1 MTDETLHLAK
11 ELIRRP
17 SVTPD
22 DAGCQRLIHER
33 LAGCGFGREAMDCGE
48 VVNSW
53 MRRGGAAPL
62 LVFAGHTDVVPAGD
76 GAGWKHPPFDATED
90 GGLLYGRGSAD
101 MKGGLAAMVCA
112 CRRFAEAHP
121 RHRGSIALLLTSD
134 EEGAGRDGT
143 RHVMDTLLARGE
155 RIAWCVVGEPSSEE
169 HLGDTIKHGRR
180 GSLSASLTIRGKQG
194 HVAYPHLARNP
205 IHLAAPLL
213 AKLCA
218 QQWDG
223 GNRDFPPTTFQ
234 VSAVRAGAGAD
245 NVIPGDIRINF
256 NFRFSPE
263 TGEDELKRRVA
274 AMIEAEGL
282 DCRIEW
288 RLSGL
293 PFITAHGE
301 LLVASREAVR
311 EVTGREPRLS
321 TGGGT
326 SDARFIAPHGIQT
339 IELGPV
345 NASIHQVDEHV
356 AAADLGVLADI
367 YLRLAEKLL
376 LH

>member
-1 MTDETLHLAK
+1 MISETLRLAK

-22 DAGCQRLIHER
+22 DAGCQQLIFGR
-33 LAGCGFGREAMDCGE
+33 LADCGFTREAMDCGD

-53 MRRGGAAPL
+53 MRRGAGAPL

-76 GAGWKHPPFDATED
+76 DARWKHPPFDATED

-112 CRRFAEAHP
+112 CRRFVAAHP

-143 RHVMDTLLARGE
+143 RHVIETLLDRGE
-155 RIAWCVVGEPSSEE
+155 TIAWCVIGEPSSEQ

-180 GSLSASLTIRGKQG
+180 GSLSASLTIRGRQG
-194 HVAYPHLARNP
+194 HIAYPHLARNP

-218 QQWDG
+218 QQWDAG
-223 GNRDFPPTTFQ
+223 DRDFPATGFQ

-245 NVIPGDIRINF
+245 NVIPGSLVVDF
-256 NFRFSPE
+256 NFRFSPG
-263 TGEDELKRRVA
+263 TGEDELKKRVI

-282 DCRIEW
+282 DYEIQW
-288 RLSGL
+288 RLSGR
-293 PFITAHGE
+293 PFLTAHGE
-301 LLVASREAVR
+301 LLTAAREAVR
-311 EVTGREPRLS
+311 EVAGREPRLS

-356 AAADLGVLADI
+356 AAADLDRLSDI

>member
-1 MTDETLHLAK
+1 MTDETLQLAK

-22 DAGCQRLIHER
+22 DAGCQQLIHER
-33 LAGCGFGREAMDCGE
+33 LAGCGFGREAMDCGG

-53 MRRGGAAPL
+53 MRRGDAAPL

-76 GAGWKHPPFDATED
+76 DARWKHPPFDATED
-90 GGLLYGRGSAD
+90 GDLLYGRGSAD

-143 RHVMDTLLARGE
+143 RHVMDTLLERGE
-155 RIAWCVVGEPSSEE
+155 HIAWCVVGEPSSEE
-169 HLGDTIKHGRR
+169 RLGDTIKHGRR

-218 QQWDG
+218 QEWDA
-223 GNRDFPPTTFQ
+223 GNDDFPPTTFQ

-245 NVIPGDIRINF
+245 NVIPGVIGVEF

-263 TGEDELKRRVA
+263 TGEDELKQRVT
-274 AMIEAEGL
+274 AMLEAGGL
-282 DCRIEW
+282 DYRIEW

-293 PFITAHGE
+293 PFLTAHGE
-301 LLVASREAVR
+301 LLAASREAVR

-326 SDARFIAPHGIQT
+326 SDARFIAPHGVQT

-345 NASIHQVDEHV
+345 NATIHQADEHV
-356 AAADLGVLADI
+356 AAADLGKLTDI
-367 YLRLAEKLL
+367 YLRVAEKLL

>member
-1 MTDETLHLAK
+1 MTDDTLHLAK

-22 DAGCQRLIHER
+22 DAGCQQLIHER
-33 LAGCGFGREAMDCGE
+33 LAGCGFAREVMDCGE

-53 MRRGGAAPL
+53 MRRGDAAPL

-76 GAGWKHPPFDATED
+76 GAAWKHPPFDAAED
-90 GGLLYGRGSAD
+90 GALLYGRGSAD

-143 RHVMDTLLARGE
+143 RHIMDTLLARGE

-169 HLGDTIKHGRR
+169 HLGDTIRHGRR

-218 QQWDG
+218 RQWDE
-223 GNRDFPPTTFQ
+223 GNDDFPPTTFQ

-245 NVIPGDIRINF
+245 NVIPGDLRIDF

-274 AMIEAEGL
+274 AMLEAEGL
-282 DCRIEW
+282 NWRIEW
-288 RLSGL
+288 RLSGV
-293 PFITAHGE
+293 PFVTAHGE
-301 LLVASREAVR
+301 LLAASREAVR

-339 IELGPV
+339 VELGPV

-356 AAADLGVLADI
+356 IAADLARLSDI
-367 YLRLAEKLL
+367 YLRVAEKLL